1 MGINKES
8 VILLF
13 NLILHYFLFVFFLVL
28 VVRVIGGVVCF
39 YSAGFFCFEVNDFRK
54 SLLAGCIG
62 GGFIGLGSW
71 LMTVFDLK

>member
-13 NLILHYFLFVFFLVL
+13 NLILHYFLFIFFLVL

-39 YSAGFFCFEVNDFRK
+39 YSAGFFALK
-54 SLLAGCIG
+54 
-62 GGFIGLGSW
+62 
-71 LMTVFDLK
+71 LMILENLY